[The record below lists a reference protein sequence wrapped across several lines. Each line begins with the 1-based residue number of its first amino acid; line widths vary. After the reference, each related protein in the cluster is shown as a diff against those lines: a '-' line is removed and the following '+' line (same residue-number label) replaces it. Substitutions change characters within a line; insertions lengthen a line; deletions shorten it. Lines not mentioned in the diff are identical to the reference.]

1 MNRKLTLERN
11 IVVEIL
17 FAARRSRRRRLIVV
31 VPRGGSAAAA
41 LRAAAHATATTTP
54 AATGPTAEHLHVVGD
69 DLGGKPVV
77 ALLVLPFPGAQFAL
91 DEHLGALAQIFG
103 GDLAETA
110 E

>member
-17 FAARRSRRRRLIVV
+17 FAARRSRHRRLIVA
-31 VPRGGSAAAA
+31 VPRGG
-41 LRAAAHATATTTP
+41 RAAAPRHAPAHTPP
-54 AATGPTAEHLHVVGD
+54 AAAGPTAEHLHVVGD

-91 DEHLGALAQIFG
+91 DEHLRTLAQIFS
-103 GDLAETA
+103 GDFTQTA